1 MYDIKERV
9 IYLRQASGRSSS
21 GFSVAA
27 GLSRSAVRLIEVGTR
42 GQPETATLL
51 AICRVTGANLDWL
64 ASGTGDPP
72 NESDVRE
79 TIDRLAPL
87 ESGAAE

>member
-1 MYDIKERV
+1 MNDIKDRV

-42 GQPETATLL
+42 GQPEMATIS
-51 AICRVTGANLDWL
+51 AICRVTGASLDWL
-64 ASGTGDPP
+64 ANGDGDPP
-72 NESDVRE
+72 AEVDIRN
-79 TIDRLAPL
+79 TIDRLVPA
-87 ESGAAE
+87 ESGAA